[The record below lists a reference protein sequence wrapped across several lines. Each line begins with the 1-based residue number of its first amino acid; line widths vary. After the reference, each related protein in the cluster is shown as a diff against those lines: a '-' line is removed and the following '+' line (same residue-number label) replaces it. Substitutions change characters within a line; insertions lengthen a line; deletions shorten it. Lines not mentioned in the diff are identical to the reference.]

1 MARFNFSDIK
11 QERSHETL
19 AQMEIG
25 PSLSLTPITRKKDWG
40 AVKVSGQGLQQE
52 PRKQA
57 TPTLSLTPGSPEA
70 TSCWPHLLTASRVGG
85 AGGQGEPS

>member
-40 AVKVSGQGLQQE
+40 GVKVSGQGLQWE

-57 TPTLSLTPGSPEA
+57 TPTLSLAPGKPALSPEA
-70 TSCWPHLLTASRVGG
+70 TSCWPYLLTASRI
-85 AGGQGEPS
+85 